1 MKNFIKL
8 SCTIV
13 AAIGLAWLARAN
25 HDADRYSETIEATE
39 LWFDPWPLP
48 AASNEMSPTGEA
60 QHAHGPA
67 AASGAGVV
75 NGDRRAAF

>member
-48 AASNEMSPTGEA
+48 AA
-60 QHAHGPA
+60 
-67 AASGAGVV
+67 
-75 NGDRRAAF
+75 